1 MVVAVFAFAL
11 YGREVNTDQKS
22 PQASRSAN
30 SQTIDPLDKIS
41 SADIAVSVAELTRLD
56 EETAVRNN
64 ADTVNSQLNSGYSD
78 SEIIAKPQIVST
90 ESKSINDLVTYTVK
104 EGDDLKSIAKKYG
117 ISENSIK
124 WSNDLGSGELEEGDT
139 LSIPPVN
146 GIVYKVKEGDTAK
159 SIAESYQADKD
170 EIIDFNDAEI
180 SGIKKGDVIVI
191 PDGKIPTPTAVS
203 TPTTSV
209 TTPST
214 DGGGF
219 SWGGNQAIYGYNGYD
234 YGYCTWYAANRR
246 RDVGKPIPANLGHA
260 STWKAL
266 AQRAGLS
273 VGNTPAKYAVIWS
286 PPRDYYGHVAFV
298 EDVYPDGSVLVSE
311 MNVAGWNVRSTKVLS
326 ASQAAGYSY
335 IY

>member
-11 YGREVNTDQKS
+11 YGRESNTGQTPYS
-22 PQASRSAN
+22 SRSVD

-64 ADTVNSQLNSGYSD
+64 ADPVNSQLNSGYSD
-78 SEIIAKPQIVST
+78 SDIIAKPQIVST
-90 ESKSINDLVTYTVK
+90 ESKSINDLVTYTVGD
-104 EGDDLKSIAKKYG
+104 GDDLKSIAKKYG

-124 WSNDLGSGELEEGDT
+124 WSNDLDSDDVEEGDK

-146 GIVYKVKEGDTAK
+146 GIVYKVKDGDTAK

-170 EIIDFNDAEI
+170 EIIEFNDAEI
-180 SGIKKGDVIVI
+180 AGIKKGDIIVI
-191 PDGKIPTPTAVS
+191 PDGKIPAPTIVS
-203 TPTTSV
+203 TPTTSGGAS
-209 TTPST
+209 ST
-214 DGGGF
+214 GGNF
-219 SWGGNQAIYGYNGYD
+219 SWGGSQAIYGYNGYD

-246 RDVGKPIPANLGHA
+246 AQVGKPIPANLGHA